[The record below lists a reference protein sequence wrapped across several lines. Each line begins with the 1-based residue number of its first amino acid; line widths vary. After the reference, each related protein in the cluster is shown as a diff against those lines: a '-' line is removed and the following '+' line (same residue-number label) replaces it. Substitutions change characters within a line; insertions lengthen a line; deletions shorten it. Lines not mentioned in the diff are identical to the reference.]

1 MNPLLTIF
9 TVLFVIFFVAWV
21 IIRMTKG
28 DDTVVEIQNQDHESA
43 VPDDL
48 TKIEGIGPKISA
60 TMQDAGVVTFA
71 QMADT
76 SVKRLAEILQA
87 AQIRLGNPGT
97 WPEQAKLAAEGQ
109 WDALKTL
116 QDDLDGGR
124 RE

>member
-9 TVLFVIFFVAWV
+9 IVLFVIFFVAWV

-28 DDTVVEIQNQDHESA
+28 DDTVVEIQNHDHESA

-60 TMQDAGVVTFA
+60 TMQDSGVVTFA

-76 SVKRLAEILQA
+76 SVERLAEILQA
-87 AQIRLGNPGT
+87 AQIRFGNPGT

-109 WDALKTL
+109 WDGLKTL

-124 RE
+124 R

>member
-1 MNPLLTIF
+1 MTPLLTIF
-9 TVLFVIFFVAWV
+9 VVLFVIFFVAWV

-28 DDTVVEIQNQDHESA
+28 DDTVVEIQNHDHEA
-43 VPDDL
+43 ATPDDL

-60 TMQDAGVVTFA
+60 TMQSAGVVTFA

-76 SVKRLAEILQA
+76 SVERLAEILGA
-87 AQIRLGNPGT
+87 AGIRLGNPGT

-109 WDALKTL
+109 WEALKTL

>member
-1 MNPLLTIF
+1 MTPLLTIF
-9 TVLFVIFFVAWV
+9 IVLFVIFFVAWV

-28 DDTVVEIQNQDHESA
+28 DDTVVEIQNHDHESA
-43 VPDDL
+43 TPDDL

-60 TMQDAGVVTFA
+60 TMQTARVTTFA

-76 SVKRLAEILQA
+76 SVERLAEILQV
-87 AQIRLGNPGT
+87 AQIRLGNPST

-109 WDALKTL
+109 WEALKTL
-116 QDDLDGGR
+116 QDELDGGR